1 MVYKVKTPLLGFE
14 NVKEMKFEQIDDL
27 FIQLTSVGI
36 PKPINFILVNPYM
49 LRDYKVKLT
58 QYIHDELEVE
68 DDTQILIYNIMVS
81 KMPIEESTI
90 NFIAPV
96 LFNIQK
102 RIMIQ
107 VILDAS
113 EYKDYGL
120 QEKISDY
127 VEKAKQKAMQ
137 EGND

>member
-14 NVKEMKFEQIDDL
+14 HVKEMKFEQIDDL
-27 FIQLTSVGI
+27 FVQLTGVDI
-36 PKPINFILVNPYM
+36 DKPINFILVNPYM

-68 DDTQILIYNIMVS
+68 EDSQILIYNIMVS
-81 KMPIEESTI
+81 KMPIEESTV
-90 NFIAPV
+90 NFIAPI

-102 RIMIQ
+102 KIMIQ
-107 VILDAS
+107 AILDS
-113 EYKDYGL
+113 NEYPDYGL

-127 VEKAKQKAMQ
+127 IEKAKQRAQ
-137 EGND
+137 EGNE

>member
-14 NVKEMKFEQIDDL
+14 HVKEMKFEQIDDL
-27 FIQLTSVGI
+27 FIQLTSVGTQ
-36 PKPINFILVNPYM
+36 KPVNFILVNPYM

-68 DDTQILIYNIMVS
+68 DDTQVLIYNIMVS
-81 KMPIEESTI
+81 KMPIEESTV
-90 NFIAPV
+90 NFIAPI

-102 RIMIQ
+102 KIMIQ
-107 VILDAS
+107 VILDAG
-113 EYKDYGL
+113 EYSDYGL

-127 VEKAKQKAMQ
+127 VEKAKQKAKQ
-137 EGND
+137 NNQ